1 MMVKKFDEVEK
12 QTVNEEGARN
22 TSIRWLVGK
31 DSPAPNFYLRQLELE
46 PGGHTPYHNHPWE
59 HEVYVLEG
67 SGRINSKDGPKVL
80 EKGSVAL
87 VMPGEEH
94 QFENTGDTD
103 FKFLCIIPD
112 PEKQQNK

>member
-1 MMVKKFDEVEK
+1 MIVKKYDEVKKLVVE
-12 QTVNEEGARN
+12 EEGAEN

-31 DSPAPNFYLRQLELE
+31 DSDAPNFYLRQLELG
-46 PGGHTPYHNHPWE
+46 PGGHTPYHQHSWE

-67 SGRINSKDGPKVL
+67 NGQINSGGQSKPL
-80 EKGSVAL
+80 EKGSFAL

-94 QFENTGDTD
+94 QFENIGDTA

-112 PEKQQNK
+112 PAKTK